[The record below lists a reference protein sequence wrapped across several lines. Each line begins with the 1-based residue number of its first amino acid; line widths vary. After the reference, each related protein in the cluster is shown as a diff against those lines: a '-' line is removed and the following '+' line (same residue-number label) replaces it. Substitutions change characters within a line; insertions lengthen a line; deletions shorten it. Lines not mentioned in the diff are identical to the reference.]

1 MTIKEL
7 EDQIRNYNVNYRKG
21 NSLIS
26 DFEYDALL
34 RELQEKDPEND
45 LFKVGVIESLRDFQE
60 FSERME
66 ELPIPMYSLE
76 KAKSVKELKKFI
88 SNNWDLQPD
97 DKIIIT
103 PKYDGISLCVNEKEK
118 KAWTRGDGSKG
129 QRSDGHYKKINPL
142 KTSPSHIT
150 YTFGEAIFK
159 TESFLENKG
168 EYKSARNC
176 VAGLFNS
183 PDVSEMLSHVSYVR
197 YGTDREDLDK
207 SVQLSELEKV
217 YQEKVAPHWA
227 ITAFLFMNTEESI
240 LKFLNNI
247 FEKVEEYKCDGLV
260 IEVDKASIRNKLGR
274 LPNGNPRYAIAYKNE
289 SWAERSETT
298 VKEIEWGVSKDGK
311 VKPVLTFDP
320 VDLCGAT
327 VQRATA
333 HNAKYLC
340 DNNIC
345 KGATIIIA
353 RSGDVIPKHIKTL
366 RYNPSELHSQM
377 DDMMLCPSCGEPL
390 KWDSTGTELVCT
402 NPECKDKKIQR
413 LVFFFTTLGTEEFR
427 EPTIRK
433 VYEAGYET
441 VQAILEITTDELS
454 SIEGI
459 GKSLSKK
466 LREQFDTYKKVGI
479 PFARLLTALNVFEGT
494 FGEKTCQLI
503 FNSLS
508 PEDLD
513 GVCDLQEIPLENL
526 TAIKGVSEITAKAFN
541 RGIRIFSFMESLNVE
556 ISYVAQEAVEAKE
569 DQMAICFS
577 GFRNKE
583 WEAVLSS
590 KGHKLVNSVSKNT
603 SILVVKD
610 RNSTSSKIKKAQE
623 LGISILNLSEFEKLL
638 VTL

>member
-26 DFEYDALL
+26 DSEYDALFK
-34 RELQEKDPEND
+34 ELQEKDPEND
-45 LFKVGVIESLRDFQE
+45 LFKVGVIESLKDFQE
-60 FSERME
+60 YMERME
-66 ELPIPMYSLE
+66 KLPIPMYSLE
-76 KAKSVKELKKFI
+76 KVKSVEELKKFI
-88 SNNWDLQPD
+88 SNNWNLQHD

-129 QRSDGHYKKINPL
+129 QRSDEHYKKVNPL
-142 KTSPSHIT
+142 QTFPSHIT

-159 TESFLENKG
+159 TEVFLANKG

-183 PDVSEMLSHVSYVR
+183 PEVSEMLSHVSYVR

-217 YQEKVAPHWA
+217 FQEKVTPYWVT
-227 ITAFLFMNTEESI
+227 TAFLFMNDGESI

-247 FEKVEEYKCDGLV
+247 FEKITEYKCDGLV

-274 LPNGNPRYAIAYKNE
+274 LPNGNPRYTIAYKNE
-289 SWAERSETT
+289 SWSERAETIVR
-298 VKEIEWGVSKDGK
+298 EIEWNVSKDGK
-311 VKPVLTFDP
+311 VKPVLIFDP

-327 VQRATA
+327 VRRATA
-333 HNAKYLC
+333 YNAKYLY

-345 KGATIIIA
+345 EGASIIIA
-353 RSGDVIPKHIKTL
+353 RSGDVIPKHLKTL
-366 RYNPSELHSQM
+366 HYDSKSLRDEM
-377 DDMMLCPSCGEPL
+377 DKSAVCPSCGETL
-390 KWDSTGTELVCT
+390 KWDGTMTELVCT
-402 NPECKDKKIQR
+402 NSECKDKKIQK
-413 LVFFFTTLGTEEFR
+413 LVFFFSTLGTEEFR

-433 VYEAGYET
+433 IYDAGYET
-441 VQAILEITTDELS
+441 VKSILEITPAELT

-459 GKSLSKK
+459 GESLSKK
-466 LREQFDTYKKVGI
+466 LREQFNAYRDSGV

-494 FGEKTCQLI
+494 LGEKTCQLI
-503 FNSLS
+503 FNNLIS
-508 PEDLD
+508 EDLD
-513 GVCDLQEIPLENL
+513 KVCDLEEIPLENL
-526 TAIKGVSEITAKAFN
+526 TAIKGISEITAMAFN
-541 RGIRIFSFMESLNVE
+541 KGIKTFSLAESFDIG
-556 ISYVAQEAVEAKE
+556 ISCVAQRVIETTG
-569 DQMAICFS
+569 DQMSICFS

-583 WEAVLSS
+583 WETALSS

-610 RNSTSSKIKKAQE
+610 KEGTSSKIKKAQE
-623 LGISILNLSEFEKLL
+623 LGISILSLSEFEKLL